1 MTPYN
6 ILRLVNIDL
15 RMGIFLA
22 LGSTQRVGFSVSGCR
37 GHLGSEVAVI
47 TTFIQLSSLWI
58 VAYTTVRLL
67 PLYLNFITEHLF
79 VK

>member
-1 MTPYN
+1 M
-6 ILRLVNIDL
+6 ILRMDIY
-15 RMGIFLA
+15 LA
-22 LGSTQRVGFSVSGCR
+22 LSSAQRTGFSVSGCK
-37 GHLGSEVAVI
+37 GHLGSEVTVV

-67 PLYLNFITEHLF
+67 ALYLNFITEHLF

>member
-1 MTPYN
+1 M
-6 ILRLVNIDL
+6 
-15 RMGIFLA
+15 
-22 LGSTQRVGFSVSGCR
+22 SGCR
-37 GHLGSEVAVI
+37 GHLGSEVAMV

-67 PLYLNFITEHLF
+67 PLYLNFITELLF